1 MEDVQAV
8 ADKLAKDAHDLGQD
22 DEYMSPFAT
31 RAESFGLNF
40 KGMSKLAM
48 EFNPGY
54 LAFGHIFHRF

>member
-40 KGMSKLAM
+40 KGMSKLAT
-48 EFNPGY
+48 
-54 LAFGHIFHRF
+54 